1 VADEIQCQVIRR
13 YSVFKLISSLCG
25 GCIAIASAD
34 SVITINEAEYLRA
47 IADALGCP
55 IPPMISPQ

>member
-1 VADEIQCQVIRR
+1 VIRR